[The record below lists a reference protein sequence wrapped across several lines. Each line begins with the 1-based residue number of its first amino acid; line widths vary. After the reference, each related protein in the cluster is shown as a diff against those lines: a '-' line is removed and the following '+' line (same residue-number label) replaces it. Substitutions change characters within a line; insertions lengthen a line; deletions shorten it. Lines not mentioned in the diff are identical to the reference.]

1 MISVIKRSPS
11 SSPPG
16 LLCQI
21 LGSLVWSHRRK
32 SSKYDLLAQA
42 IFLRKGV
49 GVLGNEDQ
57 TQARELHE
65 TLREEAGQSRREE
78 TELLAENKL
87 NS

>member
-1 MISVIKRSPS
+1 MICLHK
-11 SSPPG
+11 
-16 LLCQI
+16 QI
-21 LGSLVWSHRRK
+21 LRK
-32 SSKYDLLAQA
+32 
-42 IFLRKGV
+42 RV

-78 TELLAENKL
+78 TELLAENKR